1 MVHTYNHLLGCGR
14 SADSIGKPGIWFRGN
29 FARPGNTFIRIGD
42 NISCGAKKIKEAT
55 WLAYESYAKQ
65 VNDKAAK
72 EMLHKILSKPQ
83 EIRPSINNLITA
95 WALPKTEKPD
105 EAKKLLNLR
114 ITNQPHNVF
123 TKWAMDVYNGENK
136 TLPDEMNT
144 NENTRVLQQLVSLR

>member
-1 MVHTYNHLLGCGR
+1 
-14 SADSIGKPGIWFRGN
+14 
-29 FARPGNTFIRIGD
+29 
-42 NISCGAKKIKEAT
+42 
-55 WLAYESYAKQ
+55 
-65 VNDKAAK
+65 
-72 EMLHKILSKPQ
+72 MLHKILSKPQ